1 MTTQQ
6 PETPRTW
13 TIAEA
18 KARLSQILRLAEEE
32 GPQRIGL
39 RKPFV
44 VVPEHQWRERG
55 NDLEWRRRV
64 PEPMPMGKWLVQ
76 NMPRGLDFEIP
87 RDRTSDR
94 PVPFADGDPGT
105 DGREIG

>member
-1 MTTQQ
+1 MTNQQ
-6 PETPRTW
+6 PEPPRTW
-13 TIAEA
+13 TVAEA
-18 KARLSQILRLAEEE
+18 KARLSEILRLAEEE

-39 RKPFV
+39 RKPFL
-44 VVPEHQWRERG
+44 VVPEHQWQNHT

-64 PEPMPMGKWLVQ
+64 PEPMPMGKWLVE

-94 PVPFADGDPGT
+94 PIPFGDEDPGT
-105 DGREIG
+105 AVEDVG